1 MNEEQAKIVALQAL
15 TYLVGNPSA
24 LQRFFDLS
32 GVDGADLRRRADDPA
47 MLAGVLEFFL
57 GYEPQLL
64 EMCQATD
71 MARAAPAQARRGLT
85 GGHGDEWS

>member
-1 MNEEQAKIVALQAL
+1 MNEEQAKTIALQAL

-32 GVDGADLRRRADDPA
+32 GVDGVDLRRRADDPA
-47 MLAGVLEFFL
+47 MLAGVLDFFL
-57 GYEPQLL
+57 GNEAQLL

-71 MARAAPAQARRGLT
+71 MPAEAPAQARRGLP
-85 GGHGDEWS
+85 GGQSHEWS

>member
-15 TYLVGNPSA
+15 TYLVGEPSA

-32 GVDGADLRRRADDPA
+32 GVDGADLRRRADDPV
-47 MLAGVLEFFL
+47 MLAGVLDFFL
-57 GYEPQLL
+57 GDEAQLL

-71 MARAAPAQARRGLT
+71 MAGETPARARRGLP
-85 GGHGDEWS
+85 GGQGDEWS

>member
-15 TYLVGNPSA
+15 TYLVGEPEA
-24 LQRFFDLS
+24 IQRFFDLS

-47 MLAGVLEFFL
+47 MLAGVLDFFL
-57 GYEPQLL
+57 GNEAQLL

-71 MARAAPAQARRGLT
+71 MAGELPAQARRALP
-85 GGHGDEWS
+85 GGQGDEWS